1 MSISQ
6 PAIFYRIPA
15 FFLVLALILLAVSAG
30 CTQPK
35 AAQTAEQKQFVEVT
49 ATQPDSSHIVVTY
62 QGGPNLER
70 IIELETTVTDSNG
83 KSQTQSAGSRIATT
97 PVTIK
102 GTRTFS
108 GNFGGQDHVMVEA
121 YMSDGSRMD
130 ILDTTI

>member
-1 MSISQ
+1 MSIAQ
-6 PAIFYRIPA
+6 PAVFYRIPA

-30 CTQPK
+30 CTQPR
-35 AAQTAEQKQFVEVT
+35 AAQSAEQKQFVEVT
-49 ATQPDSSHIVVTY
+49 ATQPDSGHIVVTY

-102 GTRTFS
+102 GTRSFI
-108 GNFGGQDHVMVEA
+108 GNFGGKDHVMVEA